1 MKFQIGKIYV
11 QERQNEEWAYWQC
24 TARTENSVSFK
35 LVSVENGNVTSV
47 KNEVEERKIAVVN
60 NCEVAQLYVYYLY
73 ASEVLQGVKKRGGQ
87 GGKRTGAGR
96 KKKGAEVRI
105 HTALKLE
112 PTLVKK
118 AKESLPEGFTVSDLV
133 NQLLRDYLG

>member
-1 MKFQIGKIYV
+1 MKFQIGKIYC
-11 QERQNEEWAYWQC
+11 QERQNDWAYWQC
-24 TARTENSVSFK
+24 TARTENQVSFK

-73 ASEVLQGVKKRGGQ
+73 ASEVLQVVNKRGG
-87 GGKRTGAGR
+87 KRPGAGR

-112 PTLVKK
+112 PTLVENAKK
-118 AKESLPEGFTVSDLV
+118 SLPEGFTVSDLV